1 MTSQVRV
8 ENLPTPGDYIPR
20 VMEKVRPL
28 YLQRTYEIASW
39 TDPLDF
45 LTKLAIRSGKL
56 LRVHLFYNYNYFLE
70 KKSRTSFAHDLVVVM
85 VGAGW

>member
-1 MTSQVRV
+1 VRV
-8 ENLPTPGDYIPR
+8 ENLPTPADYIPR

-39 TDPLDF
+39 TDPIDF

-56 LRVHLFYNYNYFLE
+56 LRVPSLGSRECLF
-70 KKSRTSFAHDLVVVM
+70 
-85 VGAGW
+85 GAVRSKQAPHTGR

>member
-1 MTSQVRV
+1 VPENANPVTSQVRV

-56 LRVHLFYNYNYFLE
+56 LRVHPFVLFIFFFKYNRAPRL
-70 KKSRTSFAHDLVVVM
+70 LM
-85 VGAGW
+85 IWW

>member
-1 MTSQVRV
+1 VTSQVRV

-56 LRVHLFYNYNYFLE
+56 LRVHLFFFFF
-70 KKSRTSFAHDLVVVM
+70 KKSIFKYRVPRLLM
-85 VGAGW
+85 IWWW

>member
-56 LRVHLFYNYNYFLE
+56 LRVHLFFFNFF
-70 KKSRTSFAHDLVVVM
+70 KKISRTSFAHDLVVVM